1 MPAYIAY
8 ICYIVIIRWLK
19 MYYFDYIFTTRGYK
33 LVI

>member
-19 MYYFDYIFTTRGYK
+19 MYFLTTF
-33 LVI
+33 LLHVATN